1 MIVTD
6 SEAWRL
12 WKDGKEKT
20 LKLVSPWRS
29 LSNKRKNL

>member
-12 WKDGKEKT
+12 WKDGKEK
-20 LKLVSPWRS
+20 KADSS
-29 LSNKRKNL
+29 RKCNTQCVE